1 MSAGDGISAIS
12 RRTRPLL
19 ILMGALGALLVV
31 SALLYQLGM
40 AHLEGTPRDFWTALE
55 WAGETLTTTGY
66 GKDSGWTH
74 PVMVVFVIAVQF
86 AGVFLVFLLLP
97 IVLLPFLEQR
107 FEVRLPRTVEKLDGH
122 VVIYRYGPAVE
133 TLLDQLDQEHVPY
146 LVIEEDEAVARS
158 LVEEGHSVVW
168 CSEGADPLAGSR

>member
-86 AGVFLVFLLLP
+86 AGVLLVFLLLP

-107 FEVRLPRTVEKLDGH
+107 FEVRLPRTVEKLDD
-122 VVIYRYGPAVE
+122 PALVKQAA
-133 TLLDQLDQEHVPY
+133 LLLEQENARLKK
-146 LVIEEDEAVARS
+146 LVAERDLEIEVMKEVAAKK
-158 LVEEGHSVVW
+158 W
-168 CSEGADPLAGSR
+168 